1 MTYECMI
8 YYLHQEFL
16 GGDYVFGFF
25 PVCLS
30 ICVFVC
36 VCQCDKSKNNAWIL
50 TKLFSRVETTKI
62 SDEFEDG
69 QNPSSSSKVISGY
82 LLILVRISIEIHIK
96 VSIF

>member
-1 MTYECMI
+1 MF

-16 GGDYVFGFF
+16 GGDYVFGFS
-25 PVCLS
+25 VCL
-30 ICVFVC
+30 CVC
-36 VCQCDKSKNNAWIL
+36 VSVCQRDKSKNNAWIL
-50 TKLFSRVETTKI
+50 TKLFSRVETIKI

-96 VSIF
+96 VSIFKT